1 MEPSTISVGSMGTG
15 SGGGYSHTPTFRTT
29 IINVVR
35 IESQVLEKDIIQKNH
50 IIQKLNI
57 SIILEFIV
65 NGLGLIQSK
74 MLSA

>member
-35 IESQVLEKDIIQKNH
+35 IESQVLEKDIILKSYYSKVKYFNYSR
-50 IIQKLNI
+50 IYRKWTWSD
-57 SIILEFIV
+57 SI
-65 NGLGLIQSK
+65 K

>member
-35 IESQVLEKDIIQKNH
+35 IESQVLEKDIILKSYYSKN
-50 IIQKLNI
+50 
-57 SIILEFIV
+57 
-65 NGLGLIQSK
+65 
-74 MLSA
+74 